1 MMLASALVRLGATLF
16 ALALVWALVLAWWQA
31 NDHSPSTVE
40 MLLYL
45 VALPGAMIGGYWLLR
60 GFIDHLRTPPA
71 EHAPASAGDDDPL
84 AREQAK
90 TSEAERRYTVGLIA
104 AFLSTRAGDDAD
116 ELLAAVAA
124 GKRPTPDAKLCDDNG
139 FPVFAAPVDALD
151 LDAVAAYWGEDVS
164 PPAALQRCLALIDRL
179 LPGVVVAAREQLS
192 SRSAQARLRLVW
204 LLPPAVAPAGFGAL
218 KDWLQRRYLTELGVD
233 RCELMLRTVASEAA
247 VMAHIDGL
255 VLAAG
260 QPDADADDIHGVLA
274 ASSAIDPITVQA
286 WADQGALFS
295 ADNQHG
301 VVPGEAA
308 LCLLFS
314 AQPEEGATV
323 RVSRASAAARDKA
336 ADAAGRVSGA
346 LLGKLATEL
355 MAVHQLEA
363 SAIHA
368 VVSDAD
374 HRASRVAE
382 LFDALGE
389 SLAELDP
396 LADYPCVG
404 AVCGTTAPFGPLLAL
419 ACARAKV
426 LAAAQAALCVTQ
438 QHATARAAVL
448 VLPPAPPADAPAADT

>member
-1 MMLASALVRLGATLF
+1 MMLASTLLRLGATVF

-31 NDHSPSTVE
+31 NDHTPSTVDL
-40 MLLYL
+40 LLYL
-45 VALPGAMIGGYWLLR
+45 GALPGAMIGGYWLLR
-60 GFIDHLRTPPA
+60 GFIDHLRRPP
-71 EHAPASAGDDDPL
+71 EEREPVSASDDDPL

-90 TSEAERRYTVGLIA
+90 TSEAERRYTLGLIA
-104 AFLSTRAGDDAD
+104 AFLSARAGDDAD
-116 ELLAAVAA
+116 EILAAAA
-124 GKRPTPDAKLCDDNG
+124 DGKRPTPDAALRDDDG
-139 FPVFAAPVDALD
+139 FPVFSARVDALD
-151 LDAVAAYWGEDVS
+151 VDALAEHWADDAL
-164 PPAALQRCLALIDRL
+164 PPVGLQRALALIDRL
-179 LPGVVVAAREQLS
+179 LPGVVAAVREQLS
-192 SRSAQARLRLVW
+192 SRPAEARLRLVW
-204 LLPPAVAPAGFGAL
+204 LLPPAVPPGEFASL
-218 KDWLQRRYLTELGVD
+218 KDWIQRHYLTDLGADRYEL
-233 RCELMLRTVASEAA
+233 LLRTVASEAA

-260 QPDADADDIHGVLA
+260 QPGAEADIHGVLA

-286 WADQGALFS
+286 WADQGVLFS

-301 VVPGEAA
+301 AVPGEAA

-389 SLAELDP
+389 SLPELDP
-396 LADYPCVG
+396 VADFPCVG
-404 AVCGTTAPFGPLLAL
+404 GVCGTTPPFGTLLAL
-419 ACARAKV
+419 ACTRAKV
-426 LAAAQAALCVTQ
+426 LAAVQPALCVTQ
-438 QHATARAAVL
+438 QHATARAAIL
-448 VLPPAPPADAPAADT
+448 VLPSVPPADAPAADT